1 MGKKVI
7 LRTRVEARRKVRV
20 QKILGQLGLTVN
32 QAVNKL
38 FAQIEFRGA
47 LPFPITLTD
56 EIAPPMEH
64 VRENWANL
72 DKEDFAH
79 LIRSK

>member
-1 MGKKVI
+1 M
-7 LRTRVEARRKVRV
+7 
-20 QKILGQLGLTVN
+20 N
-32 QAVNKL
+32 QAVNML
-38 FAQIEFRGA
+38 FAQIDFRRA